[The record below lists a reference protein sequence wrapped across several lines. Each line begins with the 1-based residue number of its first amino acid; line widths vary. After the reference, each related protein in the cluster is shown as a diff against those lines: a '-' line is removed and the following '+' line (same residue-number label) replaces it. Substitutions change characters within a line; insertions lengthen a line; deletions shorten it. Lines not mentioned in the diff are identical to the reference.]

1 MFNLRRANL
10 ADLEALVNLRLA
22 LLREVGDIQND
33 TDTAAIAEAIRKYL
47 LDKMPQGE
55 FLAWVVEVENQI
67 VATSGLVLFTR
78 PPYNGNFLGLEA
90 YVMNVY
96 TVPVWRGQGIATA
109 LLREIISFVKQTK
122 AKRIWLHASKDG
134 KPLYE
139 KLGFV
144 LTTKEMEI
152 VWY

>member
-1 MFNLRRANL
+1 MFYLRRASF
-10 ADLEALVNLRLA
+10 ADLEALVKLRLE
-22 LLREVGDIQND
+22 LLREVDDIQDD
-33 TDTAAIAEAIRKYL
+33 TDTAAIAQATRKYL
-47 LDKMPQGE
+47 VDKMPQGE
-55 FLAWVVEVENQI
+55 FLAWVAEVENQI
-67 VATSGLVLFTR
+67 VATSGLVFFTR
-78 PPYNGNFLGLEA
+78 PPYNGNSSGLEA

-96 TVPVWRGQGIATA
+96 TVPIWRGQGIATA
-109 LLREIISFVKQTK
+109 LLREIISFVKETE

-144 LTTKEMEI
+144 STTKEMEI

>member
-10 ADLEALVNLRLA
+10 ADLEALVNLRLE
-22 LLREVGDIQND
+22 LLREVGDIEND
-33 TDTAAIAEAIRKYL
+33 TDTSAIAQATRKYL

-55 FLAWVVEVENQI
+55 FLAWVAEVENQI

-96 TVPVWRGQGIATA
+96 TLPIWRGQGIATA
-109 LLREIISFVKQTK
+109 LLREIISFVKETE
-122 AKRIWLHASKDG
+122 AKRIWLHPSKDG
-134 KPLYE
+134 KSLYE

-144 LTTKEMEI
+144 SNAKEMEI

>member
-10 ADLEALVNLRLA
+10 GDLEALVNLRLD
-22 LLREVGDIQND
+22 LVREVDDIQND

-55 FLAWVVEVENQI
+55 FLAWVAEVENQI

-78 PPYNGNFLGLEA
+78 PPYYGNFLGLEA

-144 LTTKEMEI
+144 STTKEMEI

>member
-1 MFNLRRANL
+1 MLNLRRANL
-10 ADLEALVNLRLA
+10 ADLEALVNLRLE
-22 LLREVGDIQND
+22 LLREVDDIQND
-33 TDTAAIAEAIRKYL
+33 TDTGAIAQAIRKYL

-55 FLAWVVEVENQI
+55 FLAWVAEVENQI

-96 TVPVWRGQGIATA
+96 TLPIWRGQGIATA
-109 LLREIISFVKQTK
+109 LLREIISFVKQTE

-144 LTTKEMEI
+144 STTKEMEI